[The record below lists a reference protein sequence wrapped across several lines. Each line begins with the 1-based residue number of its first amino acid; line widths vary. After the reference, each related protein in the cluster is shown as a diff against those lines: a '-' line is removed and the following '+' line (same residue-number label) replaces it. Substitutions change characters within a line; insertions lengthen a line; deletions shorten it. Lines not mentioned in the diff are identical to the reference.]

1 MFSSKLNFSN
11 GRSATIIKTLRH
23 DADLK
28 RVREENRKKLEKGK
42 EIRAKTDE
50 MRKICVMLNFN
61 TIGCEVGKD
70 LLAIRKNED
79 GFKEERR
86 GYNKQEQKK
95 DAKWIQQKKKFDNI
109 ISMHIL
115 FDKLSIGQLKF
126 LFSTRN

>member
-11 GRSATIIKTLRH
+11 GRSATIIKMLRH

-70 LLAIRKNED
+70 LLAIRMKMASKK
-79 GFKEERR
+79 KEEDII
-86 GYNKQEQKK
+86 NKNKRKMQNGFNRKRSLT
-95 DAKWIQQKKKFDNI
+95 
-109 ISMHIL
+109 IS
-115 FDKLSIGQLKF
+115 
-126 LFSTRN
+126 